1 MTDQQEQGQQEQQQ
15 EQQGQPLA
23 PPPAQPPAQELDPE
37 YASFNK
43 WKESQKKENSANGYE
58 ALKEKEHTKQ
68 EEEKRLE
75 DIRTDVIFDLSFDKQ
90 IEKNQSS
97 FSLSAD
103 KIREASKGLAG
114 ADLVHCLK
122 CTATKDFFNN
132 ENNIN
137 MLADDE
143 KLYIKSSLLNQH
155 DNNVDSAKAWRIL
168 ENALHIKNRL
178 DQQGGMRSARTES
191 DLPNMKKYME
201 RVRARPNQ
209 KNKE

>member
-15 EQQGQPLA
+15 QEQQAQEQQV
-23 PPPAQPPAQELDPE
+23 QPPAQDLDPE

-58 ALKEKEHTKQ
+58 ALKEKEHSKQ

-75 DIRTDVIFDLSFDKQ
+75 GIRTDIMFDLSFDKQ

-137 MLADDE
+137 MLADDD

-178 DQQGGMRSARTES
+178 DQQGGIRSSRNES

-201 RVRARPNQ
+201 RVRARPN
-209 KNKE
+209 